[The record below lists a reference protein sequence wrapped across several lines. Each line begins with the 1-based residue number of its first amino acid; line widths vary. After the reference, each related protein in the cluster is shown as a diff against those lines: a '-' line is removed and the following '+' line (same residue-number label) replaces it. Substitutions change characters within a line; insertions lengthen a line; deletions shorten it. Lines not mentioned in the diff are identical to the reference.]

1 MTWYVRCPV
10 CWKSVS
16 FDRVLLYNITRLLQ
30 NTRTAGCFIAEQV
43 CCGVGSERRRVL
55 SVLIILS
62 L

>member
-30 NTRTAGCFIAEQV
+30 NTRTACFIAEQV

-62 L
+62 P